1 MSLFPS
7 IGIGSRRAANQQAL
21 SDYSEAHLM
30 ALSQQGNVS
39 HGQLLEQQAA
49 QTAMKEMGEEHS
61 IEMPK
66 VNFYPSTHSNPRK
79 ARRQDIKQA
88 YRLLKPTKRS
98 RFSIRRLWIGGKY
111 LFDHEAHR
119 CVVDGCDVRQL
130 IEHNNLY
137 QTITDEDTGYSLWD
151 MYWKNPLTG
160 EIEAFVAREYVTSG
174 KRMRATYCPEHLHLY
189 HLLCKW
195 ENEEREEDVDSPE
208 GLKHKLK
215 RGVSTV
221 AVPIGVMK
229 RKNASNVPL
238 FLEKYEPFFIEIEKD
253 ARHTKGIAINHYS
266 NPETGVN
273 DLTMVTFDLRI
284 FQRELAALEGSRP
297 MAPQFSQMLASQQTN
312 MAPPAA
318 MDNTLN
324 LTQQSEIAE
333 GDSEDES

>member
-7 IGIGSRRAANQQAL
+7 IGARRVTSQQAL

-30 ALSQQGNVS
+30 ALSQQGNVT
-39 HGQLLEQQAA
+39 HGQLMEQQAA
-49 QTAMKEMGEEHS
+49 QAAMKEMGEEHS

-66 VNFYPSTHSNPRK
+66 VNFYPSSHTNPKK

-98 RFSIRRLWIGGKY
+98 RFSPRRLWIGGKY

-130 IEHNNLY
+130 IEHNNIY

-195 ENEEREEDVDSPE
+195 ENEEREETVDSPE

-221 AVPIGVMK
+221 AVPMGVMK
-229 RKNASNVPL
+229 RKNSSNVPM

-253 ARHTKGIAINHYS
+253 ARHTNGININHYT

-273 DLTMVTFDLRI
+273 DLTSVTFDLRI
-284 FQRELAALEGSRP
+284 FQSELAALEGSRP

-333 GDSEDES
+333 GNSEDES

>member
-7 IGIGSRRAANQQAL
+7 IGARRVTSQQAL

-30 ALSQQGNVS
+30 ALSQQGNVT
-39 HGQLLEQQAA
+39 HGQLMEQQAA
-49 QTAMKEMGEEHS
+49 QAAMKEMGEEHS

-66 VNFYPSTHSNPRK
+66 VNFYPSSHTNPKK

-98 RFSIRRLWIGGKY
+98 RFSPRRLWIGGKY

-130 IEHNNLY
+130 IEHNNIY

-195 ENEEREEDVDSPE
+195 ENEEREETVDSPE

-221 AVPIGVMK
+221 AVPMGVMK
-229 RKNASNVPL
+229 RKNSSNVPM

-253 ARHTKGIAINHYS
+253 ARHTNGISINHYT

-273 DLTMVTFDLRI
+273 DLTSVTFDLRI
-284 FQRELAALEGSRP
+284 FQSELAALEGSRP
-297 MAPQFSQMLASQQTN
+297 MNPQFSHMLSTQQSN
-312 MAPPAA
+312 MAAPAT

-333 GDSEDES
+333 GNSEDES